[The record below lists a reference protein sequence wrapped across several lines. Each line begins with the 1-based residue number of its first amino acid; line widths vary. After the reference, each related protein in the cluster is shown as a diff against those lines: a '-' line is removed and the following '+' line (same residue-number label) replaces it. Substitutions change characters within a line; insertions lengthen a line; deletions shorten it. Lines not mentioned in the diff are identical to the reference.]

1 MSSYVLLI
9 NSNRGRRCC
18 SWWTDAQLAV
28 NTTSSWLSCF
38 FFVIKEDKWS
48 AADVA
53 AVGFP
58 PLQASMNCARC
69 LLGESECGYLNDGD
83 DERLSFSIFPN
94 LVVWRKNQASFFLN
108 DPFFLYIMPAKTHI
122 HGQSGTALSSGPFGC
137 KMPYVPV

>member
-1 MSSYVLLI
+1 MELSNVLAALLCLI
-9 NSNRGRRCC
+9 
-18 SWWTDAQLAV
+18 DV
-28 NTTSSWLSCF
+28 NDLKSKSAPISLSVDELK
-38 FFVIKEDKWS
+38 VIKEDKWS